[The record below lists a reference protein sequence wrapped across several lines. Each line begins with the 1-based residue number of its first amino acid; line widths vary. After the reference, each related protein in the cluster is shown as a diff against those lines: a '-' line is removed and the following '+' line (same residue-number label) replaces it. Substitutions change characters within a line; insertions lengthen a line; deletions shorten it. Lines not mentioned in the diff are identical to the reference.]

1 MSTNLHDA
9 ADQFAAV
16 WSSQDTAYEAAPA
29 LQCVEIDV
37 LVDLLRAAGATSTTL
52 TNWLDAHTV
61 SDPDCRGHSTPAST
75 EPSPTT

>member
-16 WSSQDTAYEAAPA
+16 WSLQDTAYEAAPA

-37 LVDLLRAAGATSTTL
+37 LVDLLRAAGAPSTTL
-52 TNWLDAHTV
+52 TDWLDAHAL
-61 SDPDCRGHSTPAST
+61 SDPDCQGHSARTST
-75 EPSPTT
+75 EPSPIT